1 MKIYIGTSG
10 WQYYH
15 WKGKFYPED
24 LPSKDFLK
32 FYSKYFNT
40 VEVNT
45 SFYHFT
51 KKSTFEK
58 WIKQINTDF
67 ERINTDKN
75 YKRINSDSKRIKT
88 DKDNPH
94 KSVSNP
100 RKSVNFLF
108 SIKLHRLFTH
118 FRKLKLNKDD
128 KRILKETIETYK
140 VLGKNLGPILIQLPP
155 SLKKD
160 LEVLEKFLKC
170 FDYPNRKSN
179 ILPESSDRIK
189 STRIARPNNDV
200 YPNDNRMNYP
210 NNGPNEIFGKHSGN
224 KFGPN
229 SGSDMI
235 FGGNSGKVF
244 GQDSGNLKL
253 AIEFRHKSWL
263 DKETYNFLKK
273 KNVAFVI
280 SDSPR
285 WPTDI
290 VKTADFVYIRFHGKP
305 KIFASKYEKEELQR
319 YAKEIKKLKPKI
331 LFAYFNNDAEGYAI
345 EDALE
350 FQKLF

>member
-1 MKIYIGTSG
+1 MKLYIGTSG

-58 WIKQINTDF
+58 WVTQINTDF

-75 YKRINSDSKRIKT
+75 YQRINSDSKRIKT
-88 DKDNPH
+88 DKDDPH

-100 RKSVNFLF
+100 HKSADFLF

-128 KRILKETIETYK
+128 KRILKETIESYK

-160 LEVLEKFLKC
+160 LRVLEKFLKN
-170 FDYPNRKSN
+170 FENRG
-179 ILPESSDRIK
+179 LTLIK
-189 STRIARPNNDV
+189 TQINA
-200 YPNDNRMNYP
+200 DNFKRGLTRMN
-210 NNGPNEIFGKHSGN
+210 
-224 KFGPN
+224 
-229 SGSDMI
+229 
-235 FGGNSGKVF
+235 
-244 GQDSGNLKL
+244 
-253 AIEFRHKSWL
+253 
-263 DKETYNFLKK
+263 
-273 KNVAFVI
+273 
-280 SDSPR
+280 
-285 WPTDI
+285 
-290 VKTADFVYIRFHGKP
+290 ADER
-305 KIFASKYEKEELQR
+305 R
-319 YAKEIKKLKPKI
+319 
-331 LFAYFNNDAEGYAI
+331 
-345 EDALE
+345 
-350 FQKLF
+350 

>member
-15 WKGKFYPED
+15 WKVKFYPEN
-24 LPSKDFLK
+24 LPSKDFLR

-40 VEVNT
+40 VEINT

-58 WIKQINTDF
+58 WKKEVN
-67 ERINTDKN
+67 R
-75 YKRINSDSKRIKT
+75 
-88 DKDNPH
+88 
-94 KSVSNP
+94 
-100 RKSVNFLF
+100 NFLF
-108 SIKLHRLFTH
+108 SIKLNRLFTH

-128 KRILKETIETYK
+128 KRILKETIESYK

-160 LEVLEKFLKC
+160 LKVLEKFLKN
-170 FDYPNRKSN
+170 FK
-179 ILPESSDRIK
+179 
-189 STRIARPNNDV
+189 
-200 YPNDNRMNYP
+200 
-210 NNGPNEIFGKHSGN
+210 
-224 KFGPN
+224 
-229 SGSDMI
+229 
-235 FGGNSGKVF
+235 
-244 GQDSGNLKL
+244 NLKL

-273 KNVAFVI
+273 KKIAFVI

-285 WPTDI
+285 WSTDI
-290 VKTADFVYIRFHGKP
+290 VKTTDFVYIRFHGKP
-305 KIFASKYEKEELQR
+305 KLFSSKYEKEELQR
-319 YAKEIKKLKPKI
+319 YAREIKKLKPKI

-350 FQKLF
+350 FKKILSQ

>member
-15 WKGKFYPED
+15 WKGKFYPEN
-24 LPSKDFLK
+24 LQSKDFLK

-58 WIKQINTDF
+58 WTTQINADTTQINTDNISYDQ
-67 ERINTDKN
+67 RMK
-75 YKRINSDSKRIKT
+75 Y
-88 DKDNPH
+88 
-94 KSVSNP
+94 P
-100 RKSVNFLF
+100 RKSALDPCSSAGFLF

-128 KRILKETIETYK
+128 KRILKQTIESCK

-160 LEVLEKFLKC
+160 LKVLEKFLKN
-170 FDYPNRKSN
+170 FK
-179 ILPESSDRIK
+179 
-189 STRIARPNNDV
+189 
-200 YPNDNRMNYP
+200 
-210 NNGPNEIFGKHSGN
+210 
-224 KFGPN
+224 
-229 SGSDMI
+229 
-235 FGGNSGKVF
+235 
-244 GQDSGNLKL
+244 NLKL

-273 KNVAFVI
+273 KKVAFVI

-290 VKTADFVYIRFHGKP
+290 VKTCDFVYIRFHGKP
-305 KIFASKYEKEELQR
+305 HLFASKYEKEELQR
-319 YAKEIKKLKPKI
+319 YAEEIKKLKPKT
-331 LFAYFNNDAEGYAI
+331 LFAYFNNDAEGYAV

-350 FQKLF
+350 FRKLF

>member
-1 MKIYIGTSG
+1 MKIYVGTSG

-58 WIKQINTDF
+58 WKKEIN
-67 ERINTDKN
+67 K
-75 YKRINSDSKRIKT
+75 
-88 DKDNPH
+88 
-94 KSVSNP
+94 
-100 RKSVNFLF
+100 NFLF

-128 KRILKETIETYK
+128 KRILKETIEIYK

-155 SLKKD
+155 SLKKN
-160 LEVLEKFLKC
+160 LRVLEKFLKN
-170 FDYPNRKSN
+170 FK
-179 ILPESSDRIK
+179 
-189 STRIARPNNDV
+189 
-200 YPNDNRMNYP
+200 
-210 NNGPNEIFGKHSGN
+210 
-224 KFGPN
+224 
-229 SGSDMI
+229 
-235 FGGNSGKVF
+235 
-244 GQDSGNLKL
+244 NLEL

-305 KIFASKYEKEELQR
+305 KLFASKYEKEELQR
-319 YAKEIKKLKPKI
+319 YAKEIKKLKPKT
-331 LFAYFNNDAEGYAI
+331 LFAYFNNDAEGYAV